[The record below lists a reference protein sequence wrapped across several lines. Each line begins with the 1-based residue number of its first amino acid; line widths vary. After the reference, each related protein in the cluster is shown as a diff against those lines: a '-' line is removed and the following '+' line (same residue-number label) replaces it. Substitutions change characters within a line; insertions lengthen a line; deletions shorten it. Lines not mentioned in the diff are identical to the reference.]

1 MPSRSF
7 IADSTVRQAVPYVAN
22 RTSLVITVEST
33 SVAGAKVFISENPR
47 DPSADGIPLLEGDVY
62 DKRKALGED
71 PTLARYVVTSS
82 GTATLKIE
90 EDYMA

>member
-7 IADSTVRQAVPYVAN
+7 LADTTVRQAVPYVAN
-22 RTSLVITVEST
+22 RTSLVITVESV
-33 SVAGAKVFISENPR
+33 SV
-47 DPSADGIPLLEGDVY
+47 VY

-71 PTLARYVVTSS
+71 PTLARYVVTST

-90 EDYMA
+90 EDYVA